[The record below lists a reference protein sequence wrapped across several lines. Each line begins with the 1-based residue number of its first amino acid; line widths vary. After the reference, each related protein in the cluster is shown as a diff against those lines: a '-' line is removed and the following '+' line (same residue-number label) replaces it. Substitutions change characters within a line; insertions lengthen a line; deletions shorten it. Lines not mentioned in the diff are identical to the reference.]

1 MSYYQSSS
9 NNSSRY
15 ASPANYARAS
25 PQQQQYGSQTVGRR
39 GGIPHSRPVHYS
51 DSEEYSSDSDPDS
64 DSDSDDEDEA
74 PSYQRRGAVHHRPS
88 TSSYSSSSSSRQP
101 SHHPAPSAYH
111 SSYQHQPQYTSQH
124 QSAPIQRSSSPRGYM
139 MQSNTTARMG
149 LNMLTQPPSSQDP
162 VASSSEDRRRPLPI
176 SSQYA
181 SSGSRYGSNASA
193 ATSGG
198 WGSVSGSVSSA
209 SSGRSGSQGGQYVE
223 FRPAVYPGG
232 RVGGGR
238 SSSGRSSRRSR
249 R

>member
-1 MSYYQSSS
+1 MSYYQSSA

-51 DSEEYSSDSDPDS
+51 DSEEYSSDSDSDS
-64 DSDSDDEDEA
+64 DSESDDEDEA

-88 TSSYSSSSSSRQP
+88 TSSYSSSSSRQP
-101 SHHPAPSAYH
+101 SHHPASSAYH
-111 SSYQHQPQYTSQH
+111 ASYQHQPQYTSQH
-124 QSAPIQRSSSPRGYM
+124 QSAPVQRSSSPRGYM

-149 LNMLTQPPSSQDP
+149 LNMLTQAPSSQDP

-176 SSQYA
+176 PSQYA
-181 SSGSRYGSNASA
+181 SSGSRHGSNASA

-209 SSGRSGSQGGQYVE
+209 SGRSGSQGGQYVE

-232 RVGGGR
+232 RVGERG
-238 SSSGRSSRRSR
+238 SSSGGSSRRSR

>member
-9 NNSSRY
+9 NNS
-15 ASPANYARAS
+15 
-25 PQQQQYGSQTVGRR
+25 
-39 GGIPHSRPVHYS
+39 
-51 DSEEYSSDSDPDS
+51 
-64 DSDSDDEDEA
+64 
-74 PSYQRRGAVHHRPS
+74 
-88 TSSYSSSSSSRQP
+88 
-101 SHHPAPSAYH
+101 
-111 SSYQHQPQYTSQH
+111 
-124 QSAPIQRSSSPRGYM
+124 SSSPRGYM

-162 VASSSEDRRRPLPI
+162 VTSFSEDRRRPLPI

-181 SSGSRYGSNASA
+181 SSGSRHGSNASA

-209 SSGRSGSQGGQYVE
+209 SSGRSAGQGGQYVE

-232 RVGGGR
+232 RVGERG
-238 SSSGRSSRRSR
+238 SSGGSSRRSR